1 MTEVDPE
8 QQHSL
13 EEGLVDKGFSVD
25 LASERILKNEEEL
38 NRPTGRGPKHR
49 AEGFLGLR
57 GGLPW
62 LKYQMFTGNGR
73 SEEVSRDRVVKCY
86 SIM

>member
-1 MTEVDPE
+1 MTEVHPE

-25 LASERILKNEEEL
+25 LAFELILKDEEEL
-38 NRPTGRGPKHR
+38 NRPTGRGQHR
-49 AEGFLGLR
+49 AEAFLGLI

-62 LKYQMFTGNGR
+62 LQCQMFTGNGR
-73 SEEVSRDRVVKCY
+73 SEEVSRDRVVTC
-86 SIM
+86 